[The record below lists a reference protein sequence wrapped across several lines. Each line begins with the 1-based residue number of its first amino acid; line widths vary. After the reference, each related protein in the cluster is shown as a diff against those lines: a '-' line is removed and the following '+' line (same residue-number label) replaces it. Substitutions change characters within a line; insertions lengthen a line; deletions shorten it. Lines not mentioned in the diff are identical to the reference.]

1 MGHKTKPKSR
11 TKNRSSQPQRQEP
24 SNKNVA
30 PSVRVS
36 EFKPQPAVN
45 EPLEDLAVF
54 SNVHRELLSAEFQ
67 AEATRVGEALNHVHL
82 GDFATASNLLKDI
95 ARTSMFADWRLF
107 VRGLISFYQGDLE
120 NARQNWSRLDRSR
133 RPSRIAVA
141 LFHAESIEKLWEGAD
156 QPDPKQVNAVREM
169 RLRPALIIEAKRIAS
184 YKHRDPQ
191 VVFSVSQVAQLRKFC
206 DQYRQFDSEFVA
218 RFSQECVR
226 HCFAQPDLELFEM
239 LTKFVPGPIVDPH
252 WNLHGHC
259 YALMF
264 SGTTDSLLS
273 YTNAFIKTDLP
284 KILNV
289 PAEVKNAL
297 ASALRLSVVRDK
309 MRGDL
314 RNPFRAMFFSGP
326 ILDFDDLTHLVG
338 LAIKDYPKNRSAH
351 QLLIELHEL
360 QLEDDELSKK
370 EEEKLFAKLIATQ
383 EQFVRFFPNEI
394 DTIEKLL
401 DYYFEEDLLDKAS
414 VLVKTLG
421 EQRFDDPQLKALPW
435 KLKMRESMSLCRRKT
450 SLTQARKVLE
460 EAESIWPTWLS
471 KNWLHFLRAAMALRE
486 GDLQAFESLNRDAR
500 VARGVTQLVGDIMLF
515 AALQSIH
522 LPAPGLKVFREMV
535 EVKTRKIE
543 SIETGELCFIGS
555 FFWDLLRT
563 GLTHK
568 GYAIHGSRFG
578 KALCNR
584 FKADPNPEKH
594 AAFGDACRWV
604 ADHRLWGTGDI
615 IRLPAWLEE
624 SAKNNP
630 KVLVA
635 IADWY
640 NKENLS
646 GLWFAKFEPQLQNL
660 KELARTEPDPYYRY
674 EFGEIAKES
683 LASLAE
689 FKDLESRQY
698 GSASSD
704 DYDDYEDVEDDDDED
719 NCQCANC
726 RARRARAKS
735 NRGAAA
741 RVSSLEV
748 EDDEDA
754 EDDDE
759 DDWGEDSEQDLDVV
773 ANPLPKIPLNAQ
785 ELKDMRRKR
794 QKLLDAKKKQP
805 R

>member
-1 MGHKTKPKSR
+1 
-11 TKNRSSQPQRQEP
+11 
-24 SNKNVA
+24 
-30 PSVRVS
+30 
-36 EFKPQPAVN
+36 
-45 EPLEDLAVF
+45 
-54 SNVHRELLSAEFQ
+54 
-67 AEATRVGEALNHVHL
+67 
-82 GDFATASNLLKDI
+82 
-95 ARTSMFADWRLF
+95 
-107 VRGLISFYQGDLE
+107 
-120 NARQNWSRLDRSR
+120 
-133 RPSRIAVA
+133 
-141 LFHAESIEKLWEGAD
+141 
-156 QPDPKQVNAVREM
+156 
-169 RLRPALIIEAKRIAS
+169 
-184 YKHRDPQ
+184 
-191 VVFSVSQVAQLRKFC
+191 
-206 DQYRQFDSEFVA
+206 
-218 RFSQECVR
+218 
-226 HCFAQPDLELFEM
+226 
-239 LTKFVPGPIVDPH
+239 
-252 WNLHGHC
+252 
-259 YALMF
+259 
-264 SGTTDSLLS
+264 
-273 YTNAFIKTDLP
+273 
-284 KILNV
+284 
-289 PAEVKNAL
+289 
-297 ASALRLSVVRDK
+297 
-309 MRGDL
+309 
-314 RNPFRAMFFSGP
+314 MFFSGP
-326 ILDFDDLTHLVG
+326 TLDFDDLTHLVG

-370 EEEKLFAKLIATQ
+370 EEEKLLAKLIATQ

-394 DTIEKLL
+394 DTIEMLL

-421 EQRFDDPQLKALPW
+421 EQRFDDPQLKAIPW

-500 VARGVTQLVGDIMLF
+500 VA
-515 AALQSIH
+515 
-522 LPAPGLKVFREMV
+522 
-535 EVKTRKIE
+535 
-543 SIETGELCFIGS
+543 IGS

-568 GYAIHGSRFG
+568 GYAIHASRFG

-630 KVLVA
+630 KVLAA

-704 DYDDYEDVEDDDDED
+704 DDDDDDDDVEDDDDED

-748 EDDEDA
+748 EDDEDEDA

-759 DDWGEDSEQDLDVV
+759 DDWEEDSEQDLDVV
-773 ANPLPKIPLNAQ
+773 ANPLPKIPMNAQ